1 MQKTIIKNDL
11 ENIEQIVFDN
21 YEVVGYDIIHDG
33 KVLVIKSLLN
43 PDIIDHNFQELDLR
57 LQKLENKML

>member
-21 YEVVGYDIIHDG
+21 YEVVVYDIIHDG

-43 PDIIDHNFQELDLR
+43 PDIIDQNFQELDLR